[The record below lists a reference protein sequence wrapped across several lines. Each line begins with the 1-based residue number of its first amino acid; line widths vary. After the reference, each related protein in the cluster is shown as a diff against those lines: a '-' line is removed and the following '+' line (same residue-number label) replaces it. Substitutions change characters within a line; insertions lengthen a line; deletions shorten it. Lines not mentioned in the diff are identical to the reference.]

1 MSTQKI
7 NTKTVWFASSFIFLA
22 HFVIDSAAQFP
33 MALIPVLREKIG
45 FSLTLAGFMIS
56 VQASTSA
63 ISQPLPALVIDR
75 WPRAP
80 WLPIGLVGCTFC
92 FSAIEYI

>member
-56 VQASTSA
+56 VLSLIH
-63 ISQPLPALVIDR
+63 ISEPTRP
-75 WPRAP
+75 
-80 WLPIGLVGCTFC
+80 
-92 FSAIEYI
+92 Y